1 MLLSAWLGLGQKLGR
16 LDLAMA
22 MAMAHERVAARLGLV
37 QVLQRA
43 RGVDNVE
50 IELEDIVEAARQ
62 SRMIKNP
69 YRTILQRKYRPQF
82 IIACIFMI
90 FQQFDVR
97 APNKGL
103 APVLSQPA
111 MSSLHLEQKDHLRN
125 GACDALLNKHCSE
138 ACNALLN
145 KHCLAHKA

>member
-1 MLLSAWLGLGQKLGR
+1 M
-16 LDLAMA
+16 
-22 MAMAHERVAARLGLV
+22 

-69 YRTILQRKYRPQF
+69 YMTILQRKYRPQL

-90 FQQFDVR
+90 FQQFDVS
-97 APNKGL
+97 APSRRL
-103 APVLSQPA
+103 LPVPCRPA
-111 MSSLHLEQKDHLRN
+111 MSRLQWRQKNHLRDR
-125 GACDALLNKHCSE
+125 ACDALHSKHC
-138 ACNALLN
+138 
-145 KHCLAHKA
+145 